1 MRARSTLAYR
11 VVAPIIACFPAFVGS
26 RLMAAG
32 LRAAGVRLGRGSL
45 FWGAPRLSG
54 SGDFACRLTVGECS
68 GFNVGCELEL
78 EAPIVIGDRVAVG
91 HDVRFVT
98 RDPSTGTVAPIEV
111 GNGAWLGARCVIM
124 PGVTIGAG
132 SVVSAGVV
140 VMQSI
145 GPDLMVTGNRKISLA
160 KWRAKP
166 ASSSSP

>member
-1 MRARSTLAYR
+1 M
-11 VVAPIIACFPAFVGS
+11 
-26 RLMAAG
+26 G
-32 LRAAGVRLGRGSL
+32 LRAAGVQLGRGSV
-45 FWGAPRLSG
+45 FWAAPRLTG
-54 SGDFACRLTVGECS
+54 SGELARRLTIGEYS

-78 EAPIVIGDRVAVG
+78 EAPIAIGDHVAVG
-91 HDVRFVT
+91 HDVRFLT
-98 RDPSTGTVAPIEV
+98 RDPSTGAIAPIEV

-140 VMQSI
+140 VTQSI

-166 ASSSSP
+166 AASPTP